1 MVYHHAVR
9 RVYHPQLVAV
19 YHQAAGGCTLMRDE
33 IQGRLADL
41 DDMHRTSC
49 GDDMPSLR
57 EPPKLGKLASGNPYC
72 GLDKQK
78 RTFGRQKFSF
88 CWWRRGESLS
98 PAGSVRLGSDRPP
111 DGHSLPTRSIPSQ
124 IKNTD
129 RQRRSVFFGG
139 GEGNRTPVRKSIH
152 TTFSERRYVLISRR
166 TRHISGKCA
175 CSFINS

>member
-1 MVYHHAVR
+1 MICTALRAAMIY
-9 RVYHPQLVAV
+9 
-19 YHQAAGGCTLMRDE
+19 QAY
-33 IQGRLADL
+33 
-41 DDMHRTSC
+41 
-49 GDDMPSLR
+49 
-57 EPPKLGKLASGNPYC
+57 GNPQSSASLLR
-72 GLDKQK
+72 GTPTAAWIKK
-78 RTFGRQKFSF
+78 EVTFGRQKLLLF
-88 CWWRRGESLS
+88 WWRRGESLS

-129 RQRRSVFFGG
+129 RQRRPVFFGG